1 MDNRQDYQ
9 PFTPKSNG
17 KLPDFSAQN
26 YRDRFVEETEEEK
39 LDLSWLL
46 GVLRRRILVM
56 AAATIALSAL
66 AGTAIVT
73 ASKQIT
79 LEYEGSFSLLV
90 EPATAE
96 GLLSKQLDNTVAA
109 DLAKINIEGISL
121 VDYETQIRILRSPKM
136 MQPVLQDLR
145 AWNPNL
151 TYSELMTK
159 LSISRVSYGRDGKQQ
174 GTKILEVRYKDS
186 DPNKIYGVLDKV
198 SKAYLE
204 YSLQQR
210 LTGINQGIKFID
222 MEMPKL
228 RERVEVLQLQVQ
240 RLRQNSNLFEPQLE
254 GKSLSEQVQSIRGQQ
269 VGLQV
274 QLKGMRNLYQ
284 SYQNLLD
291 KNNPIGVLM
300 TQGQAYGGLLSQ
312 IQKIDS
318 DLSLKLAQYREDSLP
333 VLALRKSREELVL
346 TATQQAKEVVMGNL
360 ASQIKEVE
368 ARDREMTALQ
378 KALYQKI
385 RNFSVTTRQ
394 YDNLVREQQVVT
406 KSLSDFLAKREA
418 LRIDAAQQ
426 QIPWVLINPPE
437 IPLDK
442 FNRPIPATV
451 KQTKKQLA
459 LAVILSSLLGIAVGL
474 LVEVLNTVFH
484 SPEALR
490 IATKLPVIGVIPFS
504 KKVRRRAPARQRKL
518 TSARSS
524 SKSQVQ
530 VLESLDTEPTA
541 PTLIGGQSIFRE
553 LDYQFLE
560 AFRSLYTNIHLLSA
574 GTAIRSLLVSSAVAG
589 DGKSTVALHLAAIAA
604 AVGQRVLLVDADLR
618 CPQLHTKLGLPNVR
632 GLADAISTDLSLNDA
647 IQRALNQDNLF
658 VLTAGQIPPDPI
670 KLLSSKKMQYLMEQ
684 FQAFFDLVIYDT
696 PPLAGLADA
705 HLIAAHTDATIMVV
719 QIAKTDRAQV
729 RKVLEELKIS
739 GASVLGIVANGCKN
753 DPNSYRQR
761 SVGLDTLYDQKL
773 SALGTKNQN

>member
-17 KLPDFSAQN
+17 KLPNLSAQN
-26 YRDRFVEETEEEK
+26 YRDNFVEETEEEK
-39 LDLSWLL
+39 LDLSWLF

-66 AGTAIVT
+66 AGTAIFIT
-73 ASKQIT
+73 SKKIT
-79 LEYEGSFSLLV
+79 LDYEGSFSLLV

-96 GLLSKQLDNTVAA
+96 GLLSKQLDNSVTA

-136 MQPVLQDLR
+136 MQPVLQELR

-151 TYSELMTK
+151 TYTEMMSK
-159 LSISRVSYGRDGKQQ
+159 LTINRVSYAKDGKQQ

-186 DPNKIYGVLDKV
+186 DPKKIYGVLDKV

-240 RLRQNSNLFEPQLE
+240 RLRQQSNLFDPQLE

-274 QLKGMRNLYQ
+274 QLRGMRSLYQ
-284 SYQNLLD
+284 SYQKLVNE
-291 KNNPIGVLM
+291 NNPVGVLM
-300 TQGQAYGGLLSQ
+300 TQGQAYSGLLSQ
-312 IQKIDS
+312 IQKVDS
-318 DLSLKLAQYREDSLP
+318 DLSLKSAQYREDSLP
-333 VLALRKSREELVL
+333 ILALRKSREELIL
-346 TATQQAKEVVMGNL
+346 TSSQQAKEVVMANL
-360 ASQIKEVE
+360 SSQIKEVE
-368 ARDREMTALQ
+368 ARDREMTLLQ
-378 KALYQKI
+378 KELNKKI
-385 RNFSVTTRQ
+385 RDFSVTTRE

-442 FNRPIPATV
+442 FGKYITSTV

-459 LAVILSSLLGIAVGL
+459 LAVILSGLLGIAVGL

-484 SPEALR
+484 TPEALR
-490 IATKLPVIGVIPFS
+490 IATRLPVIGIIPFS
-504 KKVRRRAPARQRKL
+504 KKVKRRPPVRSRKL
-518 TSARSS
+518 TSARSN
-524 SKSQVQ
+524 SKVEVMQLGEAQPTVPI
-530 VLESLDTEPTA
+530 LGPSLFSD
-541 PTLIGGQSIFRE
+541 

-574 GTAIRSLLVSSAVAG
+574 GRTIRSLLVSSAVAG
-589 DGKSTVALHLAAIAA
+589 DGKSTVALHLAATAA

-618 CPQLHTKLGLPNVR
+618 CPQLHAKLGLPNVR
-632 GLADAISTDLSLNDA
+632 GLGDAISTDLSLNDA
-647 IQRALNQDNLF
+647 IQRSPNQDNLF

-696 PPLAGLADA
+696 PPLGGLADA

-719 QIAKTDRAQV
+719 QIGKTDRSQV
-729 RKVLEELKIS
+729 RRVLEELKIS

-753 DPNSYRQR
+753 DRHSYRSR
-761 SVGLDTLYDQKL
+761 PVGLETLYDQKL
-773 SALGTKNQN
+773 PVLGTNNQK

>member
-17 KLPDFSAQN
+17 KLPNLSAQN
-26 YRDRFVEETEEEK
+26 YRDNFVEETEEEK
-39 LDLSWLL
+39 LDLSWLF

-66 AGTAIVT
+66 AGTAIFIT
-73 ASKQIT
+73 SKKIT
-79 LEYEGSFSLLV
+79 LDYEGSFSLLV

-96 GLLSKQLDNTVAA
+96 GLLSKQLDNSVAA

-136 MQPVLQDLR
+136 MQPVLQELR

-151 TYSELMTK
+151 TYTEMMSK
-159 LSISRVSYGRDGKQQ
+159 LTINRVSYAKDGKQQ

-186 DPNKIYGVLDKV
+186 DPKKIYGVLDKV

-240 RLRQNSNLFEPQLE
+240 RLRQQSNLFDPQLE

-274 QLKGMRNLYQ
+274 QLRGMRSLYQ
-284 SYQNLLD
+284 SYQKLVNE
-291 KNNPIGVLM
+291 NNPVGVLM
-300 TQGQAYGGLLSQ
+300 TQGQAYSGLLSQ
-312 IQKIDS
+312 IQKVDS
-318 DLSLKLAQYREDSLP
+318 DLSLKSAQYREDSLP
-333 VLALRKSREELVL
+333 ILALRKSREELIL
-346 TATQQAKEVVMGNL
+346 TSSQQAKEVVMSNL
-360 ASQIKEVE
+360 SSQIKEVE
-368 ARDREMTALQ
+368 ARDREMTLLQ
-378 KALYQKI
+378 KELNKKI
-385 RNFSVTTRQ
+385 RDFSVTTRE

-442 FNRPIPATV
+442 FGKYITSTV

-459 LAVILSSLLGIAVGL
+459 LAVILSGLLGIAVGL

-484 SPEALR
+484 TPEALR
-490 IATKLPVIGVIPFS
+490 IATRLPVIGIIPFS
-504 KKVRRRAPARQRKL
+504 KKVKRRPPVRSRKL
-518 TSARSS
+518 TSARSN
-524 SKSQVQ
+524 SKVEVMQLGEAQPTVPI
-530 VLESLDTEPTA
+530 LEPSLFSD
-541 PTLIGGQSIFRE
+541 

-574 GTAIRSLLVSSAVAG
+574 GRTIRSLLVSSAVAG
-589 DGKSTVALHLAAIAA
+589 DGKSTVALHLAATAA

-618 CPQLHTKLGLPNVR
+618 CPQLHAKLGLPNVR
-632 GLADAISTDLSLNDA
+632 GLGDAISTDLSLNDA
-647 IQRALNQDNLF
+647 IQRSPNQDNLF

-696 PPLAGLADA
+696 PPLGGLADA

-719 QIAKTDRAQV
+719 QIGKTDRSQV
-729 RKVLEELKIS
+729 RRVLEELKIS

-753 DPNSYRQR
+753 DRHSYRSR
-761 SVGLDTLYDQKL
+761 PVGLETLYDQKL
-773 SALGTKNQN
+773 PVLGTNNQK

>member
-1 MDNRQDYQ
+1 MDSRQDYQ
-9 PFTPKSNG
+9 HFAPKSNG

-26 YRDRFVEETEEEK
+26 YRDKFVEDTEEEK

-46 GVLRRRILVM
+46 SVLRRRFLVM
-56 AAATIALSAL
+56 AAATVALSAL
-66 AGTAIVT
+66 AGTAIIIS
-73 ASKQIT
+73 SKKIT
-79 LEYEGSFSLLV
+79 IEYEGSFSLLV

-136 MQPVLQDLR
+136 MQPVLEELR
-145 AWNPNL
+145 ATNPEI
-151 TYSELMTK
+151 TYSEMMSK
-159 LSISRVSYGRDGKQQ
+159 LTINRISYSKDGKQQ
-174 GTKILEVRYKDS
+174 GTKILEVNYKDS
-186 DPNKIYGVLDKV
+186 DKDKIYRVLDKV

-240 RLRQNSNLFEPQLE
+240 KLRQQNNLFDPQLE
-254 GKSLSEQVQSIRGQQ
+254 GKSLSEQVQSIRNQQ
-269 VGLQV
+269 VQMGV

-284 SYQNLLD
+284 NYQNSL
-291 KNNPIGVLM
+291 KENNPQGVLM
-300 TQGQAYGGLLSQ
+300 TQGQAYGGLLGQ

-318 DLSLKLAQYREDSLP
+318 DLSMKLAQYREDSLP
-333 VLALRKSREELVL
+333 VLALRKSREELIL

-360 ASQIKEVE
+360 ESQIKELE
-368 ARDREMTALQ
+368 ARDRAMTASQQDLN
-378 KALYQKI
+378 QKI
-385 RNFSVTTRQ
+385 RTFSVTTRQ
-394 YDNLVREQQVVT
+394 YDNLQRELQVVT
-406 KSLSDFLAKREA
+406 KSFSDFLAKREA

-426 QIPWVLINPPE
+426 QIPWVLITPPE

-442 FNRPIPATV
+442 FGRPITATV
-451 KQTKKQLA
+451 KQTKKQLV
-459 LAVILSSLLGIAVGL
+459 LAVILSGLVGIAVGL

-484 SPEALR
+484 SPESMKM
-490 IATKLPVIGVIPFS
+490 ATKLPILGVIPFT
-504 KKVRRRAPARQRKL
+504 KKVKGRAPARPRKL
-518 TSARSS
+518 TPAHSN
-524 SKSQVQ
+524 SKVE
-530 VLESLDTEPTA
+530 VVEAGEAKPTA
-541 PTLIGGQSIFRE
+541 AMLGGRSILSD

-574 GTAIRSLLVSSAVAG
+574 DRAIRSLLVSSAVAG
-589 DGKSTVALHLAAIAA
+589 DGKSTVALHLAATAA

-618 CPQLHTKLGLPNVR
+618 CPQLHAKLGLPNVR
-632 GLADAISTDLSLNDA
+632 GLGNAISTDMSLNDA
-647 IQRALNQDNLF
+647 IQRAPNQDNLF

-670 KLLSSKKMQYLMEQ
+670 KLLSSKKMHYLMEQ

-696 PPLAGLADA
+696 PPLAGLADT

-719 QIAKTDRAQV
+719 QIGKTDRSQV

-753 DPNSYRQR
+753 SGHSYRQR
-761 SVGLDTLYDQKL
+761 PVVLKTLYDEKL
-773 SALGTKNQN
+773 SALGTKNPN

>member
-17 KLPDFSAQN
+17 KLPNLSAQN
-26 YRDRFVEETEEEK
+26 YRDNFVEETEEEK
-39 LDLSWLL
+39 LDLSWLF

-66 AGTAIVT
+66 AGTAIFIT
-73 ASKQIT
+73 SKKIT
-79 LEYEGSFSLLV
+79 LDYEGSFSLLV

-136 MQPVLQDLR
+136 MQPVLQELQ

-151 TYSELMTK
+151 TYTEMMSK
-159 LSISRVSYGRDGKQQ
+159 LTINRVSYAKDGKQQ

-186 DPNKIYGVLDKV
+186 NPKKIYGVLDKV

-240 RLRQNSNLFEPQLE
+240 RLRQQSNLFDPQLE

-274 QLKGMRNLYQ
+274 QLRGMRSLYQ
-284 SYQNLLD
+284 SYQKLVNE
-291 KNNPIGVLM
+291 NNPVGVLM
-300 TQGQAYGGLLSQ
+300 TQGQAYSGLLSQ
-312 IQKIDS
+312 IQKVDS
-318 DLSLKLAQYREDSLP
+318 DLSLKSAQYRDDSLP
-333 VLALRKSREELVL
+333 ILALRKSREELIL
-346 TATQQAKEVVMGNL
+346 TSSQQAKEVVMSNL
-360 ASQIKEVE
+360 SSQIKEVE
-368 ARDREMTALQ
+368 ARDREMTLLQ
-378 KALYQKI
+378 KELNKKI
-385 RNFSVTTRQ
+385 RDFSVTTRE

-442 FNRPIPATV
+442 FGKYVTSTV

-484 SPEALR
+484 TPEALR
-490 IATKLPVIGVIPFS
+490 IATRLPVIGVIPFS
-504 KKVRRRAPARQRKL
+504 KKVKRRPPVRSRKL
-518 TSARSS
+518 TSARSN
-524 SKSQVQ
+524 SKVEVMQLGEAQPTVPI
-530 VLESLDTEPTA
+530 LEPSLFSD
-541 PTLIGGQSIFRE
+541 

-574 GTAIRSLLVSSAVAG
+574 GRTIRSLLVSSAVAG
-589 DGKSTVALHLAAIAA
+589 DGKSTVALHLAATAA

-618 CPQLHTKLGLPNVR
+618 CPQLHAKLGLPNVR
-632 GLADAISTDLSLNDA
+632 GLGDAISTDLSLNDA
-647 IQRALNQDNLF
+647 IQRSPNQDNLF

-696 PPLAGLADA
+696 PPLGGLADA

-719 QIAKTDRAQV
+719 QIGKTDRSQV
-729 RKVLEELKIS
+729 RRVLEELKIS

-753 DPNSYRQR
+753 DRHSYRSR
-761 SVGLDTLYDQKL
+761 PVGLETLYDQKL
-773 SALGTKNQN
+773 PVLGTNNQK

>member
-1 MDNRQDYQ
+1 MDSRQDYQ
-9 PFTPKSNG
+9 HFTPKSNG

-26 YRDRFVEETEEEK
+26 YRDNFVEEAEEEK
-39 LDLSWLL
+39 LDLSWIL
-46 GVLRRRILVM
+46 GVLRRRFLVM
-56 AAATIALSAL
+56 AAATVALSAL
-66 AGTAIVT
+66 AGTAIVI
-73 ASKQIT
+73 ASKNMTI
-79 LEYEGSFSLLV
+79 EYQGTFSLLV

-136 MQPVLQDLR
+136 MQPVLDQLR
-145 AWNPNL
+145 ATDPEM
-151 TYSELMTK
+151 TYSELM
-159 LSISRVSYGRDGKQQ
+159 SRLTINRITYSKDGKEQ
-174 GTKILEVRYKDS
+174 GTKILEVHYKDS
-186 DPNKIYGVLDKV
+186 DQGQIHRVLDKV

-204 YSLQQR
+204 YSLEQR

-240 RLRQNSNLFEPQLE
+240 KLRQQSNLFEPQLE
-254 GKSLSEQVQSIRGQQ
+254 GKSLSEQVQSIRGRQ
-269 VGLQV
+269 VDVRV

-284 SYQNLLD
+284 NYEKLL
-291 KNNPIGVLM
+291 KENNPQGLLM
-300 TQGQAYGGLLSQ
+300 TQGQAYAGLLGQ
-312 IQKIDS
+312 IQRVDS

-333 VLALRKSREELVL
+333 VLALRKSREELIL

-360 ASQIKEVE
+360 ESQIKELE
-368 ARDREMTALQ
+368 ARDRAMTASQQDLN
-378 KALYQKI
+378 QKI

-394 YDNLVREQQVVT
+394 YDNLQRELQVVT
-406 KSLSDFLAKREA
+406 KSFSDFLAKREA

-426 QIPWVLINPPE
+426 QIPWVLITPPE

-442 FNRPIPATV
+442 FGRPITATV

-459 LAVILSSLLGIAVGL
+459 LAVILSGLLGIAVGL

-484 SPEALR
+484 SPESLR
-490 IATKLPVIGVIPFS
+490 MATKLPILGVIPFTR
-504 KKVRRRAPARQRKL
+504 KVKGRAPARPKKL
-518 TSARSS
+518 TPARSN
-524 SKSQVQ
+524 SKVE
-530 VLESLDTEPTA
+530 VIEPGEA
-541 PTLIGGQSIFRE
+541 KPTDAMVGGGSILSD

-574 GTAIRSLLVSSAVAG
+574 DRSIRSLLVSSAVAG
-589 DGKSTVALHLAAIAA
+589 DGKSTVALHLAATAA

-618 CPQLHTKLGLPNVR
+618 CPQLHAKLGLPNVR
-632 GLADAISTDLSLNDA
+632 GLGDAISTDMSLNDA
-647 IQRALNQDNLF
+647 IQRAPNQDNLF

-670 KLLSSKKMQYLMEQ
+670 KLLSSKKMHYLMEQ

-696 PPLAGLADA
+696 PPLAGLADT

-719 QIAKTDRAQV
+719 QIGKTDRSQV

-739 GASVLGIVANGCKN
+739 GASVLGIVANGYKN
-753 DPNSYRQR
+753 SGHSDRPRP
-761 SVGLDTLYDQKL
+761 VVLKTLYDEKL
-773 SALGTKNQN
+773 SALGTKNPN

>member
-1 MDNRQDYQ
+1 MDSRQDYQ

-26 YRDRFVEETEEEK
+26 YRDKFVEETEEEK
-39 LDLSWLL
+39 LDLSWLF

-66 AGTAIVT
+66 AGTAIVVN
-73 ASKQIT
+73 SKKIT
-79 LEYEGSFSLLV
+79 VEYEGSFSLLV

-136 MQPVLQDLR
+136 MQPVLKDLR
-145 AWNPNL
+145 SWNPTM
-151 TYSELMTK
+151 TYTELMSK
-159 LSISRVSYGRDGKQQ
+159 LSISRISYGKDGKQQ

-198 SKAYLE
+198 SKTYLE

-240 RLRQNSNLFEPQLE
+240 RLRQQSNLFDPQLE

-269 VGLQV
+269 VSLQV
-274 QLKGMRNLYQ
+274 QLRGMRTLYQ
-284 SYQNLLD
+284 SYEKLVNE
-291 KNNPIGVLM
+291 NNPVGVLM
-300 TQGQAYGGLLSQ
+300 TQGQAYAGLLGQ

-318 DLSLKLAQYREDSLP
+318 DLSLKLAQYRDDSLP
-333 VLALRKSREELVL
+333 VVALRKSREELIL
-346 TATQQAKEVVMGNL
+346 TASQQAKEVVMANL
-360 ASQIKEVE
+360 NSQIQEVE
-368 ARDREMTALQ
+368 SRDREMTALQ
-378 KALYQKI
+378 KELNQKI

-442 FNRPIPATV
+442 FGKYITATV

-459 LAVILSSLLGIAVGL
+459 LAVILSGLLGIAIGL

-484 SPEALR
+484 TPEAVR
-490 IATKLPVIGVIPFS
+490 IATRLPVIGVIPFS
-504 KKVRRRAPARQRKL
+504 KKVKRRPPARPRKL

-524 SKSQVQ
+524 KVE
-530 VLESLDTEPTA
+530 VLEPGEAQRTA
-541 PTLIGGQSIFRE
+541 PMLGKSIFSD

-574 GTAIRSLLVSSAVAG
+574 GTAIRSLLVGSAVAG
-589 DGKSTVALHLAAIAA
+589 DGKSTVALHLAATAA

-618 CPQLHTKLGLPNVR
+618 CPQLHAKLGLPNVR
-632 GLADAISTDLSLNDA
+632 GLGDAISTDLSLNDA
-647 IQRALNQDNLF
+647 IQRAPNQDNLF

-729 RKVLEELKIS
+729 RRVLEELKIS
-739 GASVLGIVANGCKN
+739 GASVLGIVANGCN
-753 DPNSYRQR
+753 NSDRSYRQR
-761 SVGLDTLYDQKL
+761 PVGLETLYDQKI
-773 SALGTKNQN
+773 SALGTKNPN

>member
-1 MDNRQDYQ
+1 MDSRQDYQ

-17 KLPDFSAQN
+17 KLPPLSAQS
-26 YRDRFVEETEEEK
+26 YRDKFEEAEEEK
-39 LDLSWLL
+39 LDLSWLF
-46 GVLRRRILVM
+46 GVVRRRILVM

-66 AGTAIVT
+66 AGAAIVT
-73 ASKQIT
+73 NSKNMTID
-79 LEYEGSFSLLV
+79 YEGSFSLLV

-136 MQPVLQDLR
+136 MQPVLQELQ
-145 AWNPNL
+145 AWYPKL
-151 TYSELMTK
+151 TYGELMSK
-159 LSISRVSYGRDGKQQ
+159 MSISRVNYTKDGKQQ
-174 GTKILEVRYKDS
+174 GTKILEVRYKD
-186 DPNKIYGVLDKV
+186 PETNKIYGVLDKI

-222 MEMPKL
+222 MELPKL

-240 RLRQNSNLFEPQLE
+240 KLRQQRNLFDPLLE

-284 SYQNLLD
+284 SYQKLVD
-291 KNNPIGVLM
+291 ENNPVGVLM
-300 TQGQAYGGLLSQ
+300 TQGQAYGGLLGQ
-312 IQKIDS
+312 IQRIDS
-318 DLSLKLAQYREDSLP
+318 DLSLKSAQYREDSLP
-333 VLALRKSREELVL
+333 IVALRKSREELIL
-346 TATQQAKEVVMGNL
+346 TASQQAKEVIMANL
-360 ASQIKEVE
+360 ESQIKEVE
-368 ARDREMTALQ
+368 ARDREMTRVQNDLN
-378 KALYQKI
+378 QKI
-385 RNFSVTTRQ
+385 RSFSVTTRQ
-394 YDNLVREQQVVT
+394 YDNIQREQQVVT

-437 IPLDK
+437 IPADK
-442 FNRPIPATV
+442 FGKFLTSTV
-451 KQTKKQLA
+451 RQTKKQLT

-484 SPEALR
+484 TPEAVR
-490 IATKLPVIGVIPFS
+490 MATRLPIIGVIPFT
-504 KKVRRRAPARQRKL
+504 KKVKRRRPVRVPKLAPVKVEIAD
-518 TSARSS
+518 TSVAKNSTPI
-524 SKSQVQ
+524 
-530 VLESLDTEPTA
+530 L
-541 PTLIGGQSIFRE
+541 GGRSIFSD

-574 GTAIRSLLVSSAVAG
+574 GRAIRSLLVSSALAG
-589 DGKSTVALHLAAIAA
+589 DGKSTVALHLAATAA

-632 GLADAISTDLSLNDA
+632 GLSDAISTDISLNDA
-647 IQRALNQDNLF
+647 IQKSPSEDNLF

-696 PPLAGLADA
+696 PPLVGLADG
-705 HLIAAHTDATIMVV
+705 HLIAAHTDGTIMVV

-739 GASVLGIVANGCKN
+739 GASVLGIVANGCKGSGH
-753 DPNSYRQR
+753 SYRQR
-761 SVGLDTLYDQKL
+761 PVGLETLYDQKL
-773 SALGTKNQN
+773 PVLGTQNNN

>member
-17 KLPDFSAQN
+17 KLPNFSAQN
-26 YRDRFVEETEEEK
+26 YRDNFVEETEEEK
-39 LDLSWLL
+39 LDLSWLF

-66 AGTAIVT
+66 AGTAILIT
-73 ASKQIT
+73 SKKIT
-79 LEYEGSFSLLV
+79 LDYEGSFSLLV

-96 GLLSKQLDNTVAA
+96 GLLSKQLDNSVTA

-136 MQPVLQDLR
+136 MQPVLQELR

-151 TYSELMTK
+151 TYTEMMSK
-159 LSISRVSYGRDGKQQ
+159 LTINRVSYAKDGKQQ

-186 DPNKIYGVLDKV
+186 NPKKIYGVLDKV

-240 RLRQNSNLFEPQLE
+240 RLRQQSNLFDPQLE

-274 QLKGMRNLYQ
+274 QLRGMRSLYQ
-284 SYQNLLD
+284 SYQKLVNE
-291 KNNPIGVLM
+291 NNPVGVLM
-300 TQGQAYGGLLSQ
+300 TQGQAYSGLLSQ
-312 IQKIDS
+312 IQKVDS
-318 DLSLKLAQYREDSLP
+318 DLSLKSAQYRDDSLP
-333 VLALRKSREELVL
+333 ILALRKSREELIL
-346 TATQQAKEVVMGNL
+346 TSSQQAKEVVMSNL
-360 ASQIKEVE
+360 SSQIKEVE
-368 ARDREMTALQ
+368 ARDREMTLLQ
-378 KALYQKI
+378 KELNKKI
-385 RNFSVTTRQ
+385 RDFSVTTRE

-442 FNRPIPATV
+442 FGKYITSTV

-459 LAVILSSLLGIAVGL
+459 LAVILSGLLGIAVGL

-484 SPEALR
+484 TPEALR
-490 IATKLPVIGVIPFS
+490 IATRLPVIGIIPFS
-504 KKVRRRAPARQRKL
+504 KKVKRRPPVRSRKL
-518 TSARSS
+518 TSARSN
-524 SKSQVQ
+524 SKVEVMQLGEAQPTVPI
-530 VLESLDTEPTA
+530 LEPSLFSD
-541 PTLIGGQSIFRE
+541 

-574 GTAIRSLLVSSAVAG
+574 GRTIRSLLVSSAVAG
-589 DGKSTVALHLAAIAA
+589 DGKSTVALHLAATAA

-618 CPQLHTKLGLPNVR
+618 CPQLHAKLGLPNVR
-632 GLADAISTDLSLNDA
+632 GLGDAISTDLSLNDA
-647 IQRALNQDNLF
+647 IQRSPNQDNLF

-696 PPLAGLADA
+696 PPLGGLADA

-719 QIAKTDRAQV
+719 QIGKTDRSQV
-729 RKVLEELKIS
+729 RRVLEELKIS

-753 DPNSYRQR
+753 DRHSYRSR
-761 SVGLDTLYDQKL
+761 PVGLETLYDQKL
-773 SALGTKNQN
+773 PVLGTNNQK

>member
-1 MDNRQDYQ
+1 MDSRQDYQ

-26 YRDRFVEETEEEK
+26 YRDTFVQETEEEK
-39 LDLSWLL
+39 LDLSWLA
-46 GVLRRRILVM
+46 GVLRRRLPVM

-66 AGTAIVT
+66 AGTAIVIT
-73 ASKQIT
+73 SKNIT
-79 LEYEGSFSLLV
+79 IDYEGSFSLLV

-136 MQPVLQDLR
+136 MNPVVKELR
-145 AWNPNL
+145 TWYPQM
-151 TYSELMTK
+151 TYSLLMSK
-159 LSISRVSYGRDGKQQ
+159 LSISRISYAKDGKQQ

-186 DPNKIYGVLDKV
+186 EPKKIYAVLDKV

-240 RLRQNSNLFEPQLE
+240 RLRQQSNLFDPQLE

-269 VGLQV
+269 VEIRV

-284 SYQNLLD
+284 SYEQLL
-291 KNNPIGVLM
+291 KENNPQGLLM
-300 TQGQAYGGLLSQ
+300 TQGQAYAGLLGQ

-333 VLALRKSREELVL
+333 VLALRKSREQLIL
-346 TATQQAKEVVMGNL
+346 TANLQAREVVMGNL
-360 ASQIKEVE
+360 ETQIKEFE

-378 KALYQKI
+378 KDLNQKNS
-385 RNFSVTTRQ
+385 NFSVTTRQ
-394 YDNLVREQQVVT
+394 YDNLQRELQVVT
-406 KSLSDFLAKREA
+406 KSFSDFLAKREA

-442 FNRPIPATV
+442 FGKFVTATV

-459 LAVILSSLLGIAVGL
+459 LAVILSGLLGIAVGL
-474 LVEVLNTVFH
+474 LVEVLNNVFH
-484 SPEALR
+484 TPESLR
-490 IATKLPVIGVIPFS
+490 TATRLPVLGVIPFT
-504 KKVRRRAPARQRKL
+504 KKVKRRPSARPRKL
-518 TSARSS
+518 TSARSN
-524 SKSQVQ
+524 SKSKVEVVQ
-530 VLESLDTEPTA
+530 PVEVTPTA
-541 PTLIGGQSIFRE
+541 AMLGAKSIFSE
-553 LDYQFLE
+553 FDYQFLE
-560 AFRSLYTNIHLLSA
+560 AFRSLYTNIHLLSTCRA
-574 GTAIRSLLVSSAVAG
+574 FRSLLVASAAAG
-589 DGKSTVALHLAAIAA
+589 DGKSTVALHLAATAA

-618 CPQLHTKLGLPNVR
+618 CPQLHAKLGLPNLR
-632 GLADAISTDLSLNDA
+632 GLGDAISTDLSLNDA
-647 IQRALNQDNLF
+647 IVRAPNQENLF

-684 FQAFFDLVIYDT
+684 FQAFFDLVIYDS
-696 PPLAGLADA
+696 PPLSGLADA

-719 QIAKTDRAQV
+719 QMAKTDRSQV
-729 RKVLEELKIS
+729 SKVLEELKFS
-739 GASVLGIVANGCKN
+739 GASVLGVVANGCKDSN
-753 DPNSYRQR
+753 HSYRQR
-761 SVGLDTLYDQKL
+761 PVGIETIYDQKL

>member
-17 KLPDFSAQN
+17 KLPNFSAQN
-26 YRDRFVEETEEEK
+26 YRDNFVEETEEEK
-39 LDLSWLL
+39 LDLSWLF

-66 AGTAIVT
+66 AGTAIFIT
-73 ASKQIT
+73 SKKIT
-79 LEYEGSFSLLV
+79 LDYEGSFSLLV

-96 GLLSKQLDNTVAA
+96 GLLSKQLDNSVAA

-136 MQPVLQDLR
+136 MQPVLQELR

-151 TYSELMTK
+151 TYTEMMSK
-159 LSISRVSYGRDGKQQ
+159 LTINRVSYAKDGKQQ

-186 DPNKIYGVLDKV
+186 NPKKIYGVLDKV

-240 RLRQNSNLFEPQLE
+240 RLRQQSNLFDPQLE

-274 QLKGMRNLYQ
+274 QLRGMRSLYQ
-284 SYQNLLD
+284 SYQKLVNE
-291 KNNPIGVLM
+291 NNPVGVLM
-300 TQGQAYGGLLSQ
+300 TQGQAYSGLLSQ
-312 IQKIDS
+312 IQKVDS
-318 DLSLKLAQYREDSLP
+318 DLSLKSAQYREDSLP
-333 VLALRKSREELVL
+333 ILALRKSREELIL
-346 TATQQAKEVVMGNL
+346 TSSQQAKEVVMSNL
-360 ASQIKEVE
+360 SSQIKEVE
-368 ARDREMTALQ
+368 ARDREMTLLQ
-378 KALYQKI
+378 KELNKKI
-385 RNFSVTTRQ
+385 RDFSVTTRE

-442 FNRPIPATV
+442 FGKYVTSTV

-484 SPEALR
+484 TPEALR
-490 IATKLPVIGVIPFS
+490 IATRLPVIGIIPFS
-504 KKVRRRAPARQRKL
+504 KKVKRRPPVRSRKL
-518 TSARSS
+518 TSARSN
-524 SKSQVQ
+524 SKVEVMQLGEAQPTVPI
-530 VLESLDTEPTA
+530 LEPSLFSD
-541 PTLIGGQSIFRE
+541 

-574 GTAIRSLLVSSAVAG
+574 GRTIRSLLVSSAVAG
-589 DGKSTVALHLAAIAA
+589 DGKSTVALHLAATAA

-618 CPQLHTKLGLPNVR
+618 CPQLHAKLGLPNVR
-632 GLADAISTDLSLNDA
+632 GLGDAISTDLSLNDA
-647 IQRALNQDNLF
+647 IQQSPNQDNLF

-696 PPLAGLADA
+696 PPLGGLADA

-719 QIAKTDRAQV
+719 QIGKTDRSQV
-729 RKVLEELKIS
+729 RRVLEELKIS

-753 DPNSYRQR
+753 DRHSYRSR
-761 SVGLDTLYDQKL
+761 PVGLETLYDQKL
-773 SALGTKNQN
+773 PVLGTNNQK

>member
-26 YRDRFVEETEEEK
+26 YRDRFVEQTEEEK
-39 LDLSWLL
+39 LDLSWLS

-66 AGTAIVT
+66 AATAIVIT
-73 ASKQIT
+73 SKGIK
-79 LEYEGSFSLLV
+79 LEYEGSFSMLV

-145 AWNPNL
+145 SWNPNL
-151 TYSELMTK
+151 TYSEMMSK
-159 LSISRVSYGRDGKQQ
+159 LSISRVSYGKDGKQQ

-186 DPNKIYGVLDKV
+186 DPNKIYGILDKI

-240 RLRQNSNLFEPQLE
+240 RLRQNSNLFDPQLE
-254 GKSLSEQVQSIRGQQ
+254 GKSLSEQVQSLRGQQ

-274 QLKGMRNLYQ
+274 QLKGMRTLYQ
-284 SYQNLLD
+284 SYQNLINQ
-291 KNNPIGVLM
+291 NNPIGVLM
-300 TQGQAYGGLLSQ
+300 TQGQAYSGLLGQ

-318 DLSLKLAQYREDSLP
+318 DLSLKLAQYRDDSLP
-333 VLALRKSREELVL
+333 VLALRKSREELIL
-346 TATQQAKEVVMGNL
+346 TANQQAKEVVMGNL
-360 ASQIKEVE
+360 DSQIKEVE
-368 ARDREMTALQ
+368 ARDREMTLLQ
-378 KALYQKI
+378 KALNQKI

-394 YDNLVREQQVVT
+394 YDDLVREQQVVT

-442 FNRPIPATV
+442 FNRPITATV

-484 SPEALR
+484 TPEAMR
-490 IATKLPVIGVIPFS
+490 IATKLPVIGLIPFS
-504 KKVRRRAPARQRKL
+504 KKVKRRPPARPRKL
-518 TSARSS
+518 TSARRSS
-524 SKSQVQ
+524 SKSQVE
-530 VLESLDTEPTA
+530 VLEPLEATPNA
-541 PTLIGGQSIFRE
+541 PTMEGQSIFRE

-589 DGKSTVALHLAAIAA
+589 DGKSTVALHLAATAA

-647 IQRALNQDNLF
+647 IQRAMNQDNLF

-719 QIAKTDRAQV
+719 QIAKTDRSQV

-753 DPNSYRQR
+753 DRHSYRQR
-761 SVGLDTLYDQKL
+761 PVGLETLYDQKL
-773 SALGTKNQN
+773 SALGTKNHN

>member
-9 PFTPKSNG
+9 PFTPKSNS
-17 KLPDFSAQN
+17 KLPNFSAQN
-26 YRDRFVEETEEEK
+26 YRDNSVEETEEEK

-66 AGTAIVT
+66 AGTAIFIT
-73 ASKQIT
+73 SKKIT
-79 LEYEGSFSLLV
+79 LDYEGSFSLLV

-96 GLLSKQLDNTVAA
+96 GLLSKQLDNTLAA

-136 MQPVLQDLR
+136 MQPVLKELR
-145 AWNPNL
+145 AWNPNM
-151 TYSELMTK
+151 TYTELMSK
-159 LSISRVSYGRDGKQQ
+159 LTISRVSYAKDGKQQ
-174 GTKILEVRYKDS
+174 GTKILEVRYKDA
-186 DPNKIYGVLDKV
+186 DTKKIYGVLDKV

-240 RLRQNSNLFEPQLE
+240 RLRQQSNLFDPQLE

-274 QLKGMRNLYQ
+274 QLKGMRSLYQ
-284 SYQNLLD
+284 SYQKLVNQ
-291 KNNPIGVLM
+291 NNPVGVLM
-300 TQGQAYGGLLSQ
+300 TQGQAYGGLLGQ

-318 DLSLKLAQYREDSLP
+318 DLSLKLAQYRDDSLP
-333 VLALRKSREELVL
+333 VLALRKSREELIL
-346 TATQQAKEVVMGNL
+346 TASQQAKEVVMGNL
-360 ASQIKEVE
+360 SSQIQEVE
-368 ARDREMTALQ
+368 ARDREMTQVQ
-378 KALYQKI
+378 KELNQKI

-442 FNRPIPATV
+442 FGKYITSTV
-451 KQTKKQLA
+451 KQTRKQLA
-459 LAVILSSLLGIAVGL
+459 LAVILSGLLGIAVGL
-474 LVEVLNTVFH
+474 LVEVLNNVFH
-484 SPEALR
+484 TPESLR
-490 IATKLPVIGVIPFS
+490 TATRLPVLGVIPFT
-504 KKVRRRAPARQRKL
+504 KKVKRRPSARPRKL
-518 TSARSS
+518 TSARSN
-524 SKSQVQ
+524 SKSKVEVVQ
-530 VLESLDTEPTA
+530 PVEVTPTA
-541 PTLIGGQSIFRE
+541 AMLGAKSIFSE
-553 LDYQFLE
+553 FDYQFLE
-560 AFRSLYTNIHLLSA
+560 AFRSLYTNIHLLSTGRA
-574 GTAIRSLLVSSAVAG
+574 FRSLLVASAAAG
-589 DGKSTVALHLAAIAA
+589 DGKSTVALHLAATAA

-618 CPQLHTKLGLPNVR
+618 CPQLHAKLGLPNLR
-632 GLADAISTDLSLNDA
+632 GLGDAISTDLSLNDA
-647 IQRALNQDNLF
+647 IVRAPNQENLF

-684 FQAFFDLVIYDT
+684 FQAFFDLVIYDS
-696 PPLAGLADA
+696 PPLSGLADA

-719 QIAKTDRAQV
+719 QMAKTDRSQV
-729 RKVLEELKIS
+729 SKVLEELKFS
-739 GASVLGIVANGCKN
+739 GASVLGVVANGCKDSN
-753 DPNSYRQR
+753 HSYRQR
-761 SVGLDTLYDQKL
+761 PIGIETLYDQKL

>member
-1 MDNRQDYQ
+1 MDSRQDYQ

-17 KLPDFSAQN
+17 KLPEFSTEN
-26 YRDRFVEETEEEK
+26 YRDNLVEETEEEK

-46 GVLRRRILVM
+46 GVLRRRFLVM
-56 AAATIALSAL
+56 AAVTIALSAL
-66 AGTAIVT
+66 AGTALVLS
-73 ASKQIT
+73 SKKMT

-90 EPATAE
+90 EPATVE

-136 MQPVLQDLR
+136 MQPVLQELR
-145 AWNPNL
+145 AWYPKI
-151 TYSELMTK
+151 TYSELNSKM
-159 LSISRVSYGRDGKQQ
+159 SISRVSYAKDGKQQ

-186 DPNKIYGVLDKV
+186 DPKKIYGVLDKI

-210 LTGINQGIKFID
+210 LMGINQGINFID
-222 MEMPKL
+222 LEMPKL

-240 RLRQNSNLFEPQLE
+240 RLRQQSNLFEPDLE
-254 GKSLSEQVQSIRGQQ
+254 GKSLSEQVQGIRGRQ
-269 VGLQV
+269 VEIRV

-284 SYQNLLD
+284 SYENLLNE
-291 KNNPIGVLM
+291 NNPQGVLM
-300 TQGQAYGGLLSQ
+300 TQGQAYGGLLGQ

-318 DLSLKLAQYREDSLP
+318 DLSIKLAQYREDSLP
-333 VLALRKSREELVL
+333 ILALRKSREELIL
-346 TATQQAKEVVMGNL
+346 TATQQARKVVMGNL
-360 ASQIKEVE
+360 DTQIKELE
-368 ARDREMTALQ
+368 ARDREMTAVQNSLN
-378 KALYQKI
+378 QKI

-394 YDNLVREQQVVT
+394 YDNLQRELQVVT
-406 KSLSDFLAKREA
+406 KSFSDFLAKREA

-442 FNRPIPATV
+442 FGMPITATV

-459 LAVILSSLLGIAVGL
+459 LAVILSGLLGIAVGL

-484 SPEALR
+484 TPESLR
-490 IATKLPVIGVIPFS
+490 IATRLPILGVIPFTKKIKRRPPTPMKLTPAGS
-504 KKVRRRAPARQRKL
+504 NKKVEVVEPAE
-518 TSARSS
+518 AR
-524 SKSQVQ
+524 
-530 VLESLDTEPTA
+530 PTA
-541 PTLIGGQSIFRE
+541 GRLGGQSILSD

-589 DGKSTVALHLAAIAA
+589 DGKSTVALHLAATAA

-618 CPQLHTKLGLPNVR
+618 CPQLHAKLGLPNLR
-632 GLADAISTDLSLNDA
+632 GLGDAISTDISLNDA
-647 IQRALNQDNLF
+647 IQRAPNQDNLF
-658 VLTAGQIPPDPI
+658 VLTAGHIPPDPI
-670 KLLSSKKMQYLMEQ
+670 KLLSSKKMHYLMEQ

-696 PPLAGLADA
+696 PPLAGLADS

-719 QIAKTDRAQV
+719 QIGKTDRSQV

-739 GASVLGIVANGCKN
+739 GASVLGVVANGGKN
-753 DPNSYRQR
+753 SGHSDRQR
-761 SVGLDTLYDQKL
+761 PVVLKTLYDEKL
-773 SALGTKNQN
+773 SALGTKNPN